1 MGAEHLHDLLVAA
14 SVHHVEAGV
23 KNGETC
29 KMDMG
34 VREGG
39 QQCPPPKFRYL
50 DFAVTLRKGIPNVDD
65 ASLILH
71 QIAGHCIF
79 LIASDD

>member
-1 MGAEHLHDLLVAA
+1 
-14 SVHHVEAGV
+14 
-23 KNGETC
+23 
-29 KMDMG
+29 MDMG

-50 DFAVTLRKGIPNVDD
+50 GFAVTLRKGIPNVDD